1 MDRGRLEN
9 TEFRDVRK
17 NGLVGFFDI
26 ETYGGLTS
34 DIALIGLKFLD
45 GEYKYF
51 RTAKE
56 FFYYLEKI
64 KEYKI
69 LYGFNS
75 GKFDVPVIFD
85 NLYRVGVDFKP
96 RKMFFSGSR
105 LVSATMGK
113 NTILKDILG
122 VFASIRL
129 KDERGRMGLNA
140 LAKEF
145 LGIEKED
152 YNSENIQKVDEEL
165 IKYNKRDVEIVEGL
179 FKKVYELSGVLPST
193 SGKMA
198 ISIYEKKF
206 RPDIKQIANRRGIK
220 QFYRGGRSEVFK
232 FEGKNVRLYDVNSM
246 YPYVMVK
253 YPYPIGPV
261 FQEININKEGYSF
274 AIIKA
279 PYNYVPYLPYK
290 AGSKL
295 IFPYGSFSGYYT
307 NFELREAK
315 KRGIEFEVID
325 GYVCDETEYIFA
337 DYVKC
342 FYDLRKKAKE
352 EKNKVLDSYAKLM
365 LNSLYGKFGQSPFIQ
380 DLKIKKIENLSRDD
394 VASMVFGNKQKYAI
408 VKKLTFNPFVYY
420 DYIIAGYI
428 TAYGRHVLYEY
439 LEKLKPE
446 ELFYVDTDGIV
457 SSGDLDNYVGKDLGE
472 LKIEGEYEEYHGLL
486 PKVYMLVN
494 KDKTIVKAKG
504 FKNLTPEDILR
515 GKASEKK
522 NSVFGLKEALNR
534 FKSFFIVAEKTRELK
549 SAFEKRVIN
558 GNDTEPIKI
567 NEGDS
572 EWVD

>member
-1 MDRGRLEN
+1 MDRERLEN
-9 TEFRDVRK
+9 DEFRNVQK
-17 NGLVGFFDI
+17 NRLVGFFDV

-51 RTAKE
+51 TTAKD
-56 FFYYLEKI
+56 FFYYLERI
-64 KEYKI
+64 KKYKI

-85 NLYRVGVDFKP
+85 NLFKAGVDFKP
-96 RKMFFSGSR
+96 RNMFFSGSR
-105 LVSATMGK
+105 LVSVAMGK

-140 LAKEF
+140 LAKEL

-152 YNSENIQKVDEEL
+152 FNSENIQEINDEL

-179 FKKVYELSGVLPST
+179 FKKIYELSGVLPTT

-198 ISIYEKKF
+198 MSIYVLKF
-206 RPDIKQIANRRGIK
+206 RPDIKKIANKRGIK
-220 QFYRGGRSEVFK
+220 QFYRGGRSELFK
-232 FEGKNVRLYDVNSM
+232 FDGKDVRAYDVNSM
-246 YPYVMVK
+246 YPYVMMK

-261 FQEININKEGYSF
+261 FREKNINKEGYSF
-274 AIIKA
+274 VIVKA

-290 AGSKL
+290 TGSKL

-315 KRGIEFEVID
+315 KRGVEFEIID
-325 GYVCDETEYIFA
+325 GYVCDKTEYIFG

-342 FYDLRKKAKE
+342 FYDLRKKAKD

-365 LNSLYGKFGQSPFIQ
+365 LNSLYGKFGQSPFVQ
-380 DLKIKKIENLSRDD
+380 DLKIKKIEDLRYDD
-394 VASMVFGNKQKYAI
+394 IGSMVFGNEQKYTI

-428 TAYGRHVLYEY
+428 TAYGRHVLYEF

-457 SSGDLDNYVGKDLGE
+457 CSGDLDNYVGKDLGE
-472 LKIEGEYEEYHGLL
+472 LKLEGEYEKYRGLL
-486 PKVYMLVN
+486 PKVYMLSN
-494 KDKTIVKAKG
+494 KNKTIVKAKG
-504 FKNLTPEDILR
+504 FKNLTVEDILK
-515 GKASEKK
+515 GKATEKK
-522 NSVFGLKEALNR
+522 NSVFGFKEALNR
-534 FKSFFIVAEKTRELK
+534 FKSFFYVGEKTREIK
-549 SAFEKRVIN
+549 TAYEKRIIN

-567 NEGDS
+567 IEGGG
-572 EWVD
+572 E